1 MTNNMRRIPLILMLG
16 PQASGKSSFIKMNDL
31 QNYTISADEIRIR
44 LNGINSNNG
53 HPQINFVGQTEK
65 IVWQIFNQ
73 ILQTRLQ
80 NGLPTIVDNTNLGGH
95 GFNPINDI
103 LKRVPNNYQVYVID
117 CFKPLLDAN
126 DPLSE
131 ESLAHALKILDQRNR
146 DREYSVNMDIIQRFV
161 DYYAHFEIPNNVKV
175 ISSADLQKVQD
186 LIDLILNFNR

>member
-1 MTNNMRRIPLILMLG
+1 MTNNMKRIPLILMLG

-53 HPQINFVGQTEK
+53 HPQINFVNQTEK

-95 GFNPINDI
+95 GVNPINDI
-103 LKRVPNNYQVYVID
+103 LKRVPDNYQVYVID
-117 CFKPLLDAN
+117 CFKPLLDVN

-131 ESLAHALKILDQRNR
+131 ESLTHALKILDQRNR

-161 DYYAHFEIPNNVKV
+161 DYYAHFEIPNKVKV

>member
-1 MTNNMRRIPLILMLG
+1 MTNNMKRIPLILILG

-53 HPQINFVGQTEK
+53 HPQINFVNQTEK

-103 LKRVPNNYQVYVID
+103 LKRVPDNYQVYVID

-126 DPLSE
+126 DPLCE
-131 ESLAHALKILDQRNR
+131 QSLTHALKILDQRNR

-161 DYYAHFEIPNNVKV
+161 DYYAHFEIPNKVKV
-175 ISSADLQKVQD
+175 ISSADLQKAQD

>member
-1 MTNNMRRIPLILMLG
+1 
-16 PQASGKSSFIKMNDL
+16 MN
-31 QNYTISADEIRIR
+31 
-44 LNGINSNNG
+44 
-53 HPQINFVGQTEK
+53 QTEK

-103 LKRVPNNYQVYVID
+103 LKRVPDNYQVYVID

-131 ESLAHALKILDQRNR
+131 ESLTHALKILDQRNR

-175 ISSADLQKVQD
+175 ISSADLQKAQD

>member
-1 MTNNMRRIPLILMLG
+1 MRRIPLILMLG

-53 HPQINFVGQTEK
+53 HPQINFVNQTEK

-103 LKRVPNNYQVYVID
+103 LKRVPDNYQVYVID
-117 CFKPLLDAN
+117 CFKPLLDTN

-131 ESLAHALKILDQRNR
+131 ESLTHALKILDQRNR

-161 DYYAHFEIPNNVKV
+161 DYYAHFEIPNKVKV
-175 ISSADLQKVQD
+175 ISSADLLKVQD

>member
-1 MTNNMRRIPLILMLG
+1 MLG
-16 PQASGKSSFIKMNDL
+16 PQASGKSSFIKMNDS

-53 HPQINFVGQTEK
+53 HPQINFVNQTEK

-103 LKRVPNNYQVYVID
+103 LKRVPDNYQVYVID
-117 CFKPLLDAN
+117 CFKPLLDTN

-131 ESLAHALKILDQRNR
+131 ESLTHALKILDQRNR

-161 DYYAHFEIPNNVKV
+161 DYYAHFEIPNKVKV
-175 ISSADLQKVQD
+175 ISSADLLKVQD